1 MPALPDIETI
11 FADALT
17 VEEANIPVRPSRA
30 DQPDPIL
37 GLGELTD
44 ASDPPA
50 ISRLADSEIASVERL
65 TPDALA
71 SDADEAFVFKMI
83 PVLVTQIGGLPGNS
97 TTKATFVYDITD
109 LNGNQLGTSGQ
120 APLKLRHIGRM
131 IAPPAGA
138 TGTGFNLEDG
148 TFVLFDA
155 NEVMDTGVC
164 P

>member
-44 ASDPPA
+44 AADPPA
-50 ISRLADSEIASVERL
+50 ISRLADSEIAFVERF
-65 TPDALA
+65 TPDSLA

-83 PVLVTQIGGLPGNS
+83 PVLVTQVGGLPGDS
-97 TTKATFVYDITD
+97 TTKADFTYDITD
-109 LNGNQLGTSGQ
+109 LNGDTLGTSGQ

-131 IAPPAGA
+131 IAPPAES

-155 NEVMDTGVC
+155 NEVLDTGVC